1 MRIKY
6 LIFLI
11 GFGLTSIGLA
21 YIITFMNYIIIG
33 YNFKEYVYFII
44 RRMEFYYILVG
55 IILMTISIYS
65 KGENKNDIYPR
76 YNIKS

>member
-1 MRIKY
+1 MKIKY

-21 YIITFMNYIIIG
+21 YMITFLNYIIIG

-44 RRMEFYYILVG
+44 RRIEFYYILIG
-55 IILMTISIYS
+55 IILMIISVYS
-65 KGENKNDIYPR
+65 KGDNKNDIYSR
-76 YNIKS
+76 YNFKS

>member
-1 MRIKY
+1 MKIKY

-21 YIITFMNYIIIG
+21 YMITFLNYIIIG

-44 RRMEFYYILVG
+44 RRIEFYYILIG
-55 IILMTISIYS
+55 LILMIISVYS
-65 KGENKNDIYPR
+65 KGDNKNDIYSR
-76 YNIKS
+76 YNFKS

>member
-1 MRIKY
+1 MKIKY

-21 YIITFMNYIIIG
+21 YMTTFLNYIIIG

-44 RRMEFYYILVG
+44 RRIEFYYILIG
-55 IILMTISIYS
+55 IILMIISVYS
-65 KGENKNDIYPR
+65 KGDNKNDIYSR
-76 YNIKS
+76 YNFKS